1 MNILSPVSLRV
12 LLSLG
17 AFAKQNVWN
26 VCIWIRE
33 CMRVIAIC
41 WRLLCFFLSLHSYAV
56 FRFLSTLCC
65 RHPISLWLFFFEF
78 FHSELFS
85 ASSLSYRFCSSFL
98 CASTKVYGRVFL
110 LLLKWK
116 LSTMI
121 CKVGLFIL
129 FLFRCL
135 FFLLPFLLFLRRLF
149 FLVFLSRARSM
160 NVFVCLFRESN
171 HNSICLSHTHK
182 HFINVYNC
190 LWLCDSSANV
200 CLRMCG

>member
-1 MNILSPVSLRV
+1 MF
-12 LLSLG
+12 
-17 AFAKQNVWN
+17 AFEYVN
-26 VCIWIRE
+26 VCVWLRYVDDCFVFFSLFIRMLFSVSFPLYAVVTRFHFGSSFSNSSIWS
-33 CMRVIAIC
+33 
-41 WRLLCFFLSLHSYAV
+41 FFLLLL
-56 FRFLSTLCC
+56 FLIGFAL
-65 RHPISLWLFFFEF
+65 P
-78 FHSELFS
+78 
-85 ASSLSYRFCSSFL
+85 FCVPLQKYMAAF
-98 CASTKVYGRVFL
+98 FL

-149 FLVFLSRARSM
+149 ILVFLSRARSM